1 MFRFYTIEPTC
12 KRPSPTDAT
21 SSFPLGG
28 RMDVKDH
35 RVVSQLRDAP
45 RTRVPARLS
54 RVELVRE
61 GRLEPFLE
69 SRPSL
74 SSAQLQWRGLALE
87 DHTVPTGLI
96 DRHEHPEHFIEVV
109 LDGNVSYEVSQR
121 GQTRRFIS
129 QPGTICLLPRGS
141 VHEVNWLHEAQ
152 HVVLALKPCLLS
164 NALEETVHESKIE
177 LREHWDL
184 IDRPIST
191 LLMAMRADLEDGSPA
206 GPLYGDSLANSLA
219 LYLLKRYS
227 NVTTRL
233 EPYRGGLSRSMLNRV
248 LEYINANLSDKLELG
263 VLAKVAGVNLYHFAR
278 SFKQSTGESPYQ
290 YVLRR
295 RIEKAKEFL
304 VHAQLSII
312 ETSARTGFVDQ
323 SHFSKVFR
331 RLVGVAPSEYRK
343 ST

>member
-1 MFRFYTIEPTC
+1 M
-12 KRPSPTDAT
+12 DARG
-21 SSFPLGG
+21 L
-28 RMDVKDH
+28 
-35 RVVSQLRDAP
+35 VSQLREAP
-45 RTRVPARLS
+45 RTRVPALLS

-87 DHTVPTGLI
+87 NHTVPAGLI
-96 DRHEHPEHFIEVV
+96 HRHEHPEHFIELV
-109 LDGNVSYEVSQR
+109 LRGNVSYEISQR

-141 VHEVNWLHEAQ
+141 EHEVNWLQATQ

-164 NALEETVHESKIE
+164 NALEETVHESNIE

-184 IDRPIST
+184 IDPHISA
-191 LLMAMRADLEDGSPA
+191 LLMEMRADLEDGSPA

-233 EPYRGGLSRSMLNRV
+233 ELYRGGLSRSKLNRV
-248 LEYINANLSDKLELG
+248 LEYVNANLSDKLELG

-304 VHAQLSII
+304 VHSQLSVI
-312 ETSARTGFVDQ
+312 EASALTGFVDQ

-331 RLVGVAPSEYRK
+331 RIVGVSPSKYRN
-343 ST
+343 SV

>member
-1 MFRFYTIEPTC
+1 M
-12 KRPSPTDAT
+12 
-21 SSFPLGG
+21 
-28 RMDVKDH
+28 
-35 RVVSQLRDAP
+35 
-45 RTRVPARLS
+45 
-54 RVELVRE
+54 
-61 GRLEPFLE
+61 
-69 SRPSL
+69 
-74 SSAQLQWRGLALE
+74 
-87 DHTVPTGLI
+87 
-96 DRHEHPEHFIEVV
+96 
-109 LDGNVSYEVSQR
+109 
-121 GQTRRFIS
+121 
-129 QPGTICLLPRGS
+129 
-141 VHEVNWLHEAQ
+141 HEVNWLQEAQ

-164 NALEETVHESKIE
+164 NALEETVQESNIE

-184 IDRPIST
+184 NDRHIST

-227 NVTTRL
+227 NVTPRL
-233 EPYRGGLSRSMLNRV
+233 EPYRGGLSRSKLNRV
-248 LEYINANLSDKLELG
+248 LEYVNANLSDKLELG

-304 VHAQLSII
+304 VHAQLSVI

-331 RLVGVAPSEYRK
+331 RLVGVAPSEYRN
-343 ST
+343 SA

>member
-1 MFRFYTIEPTC
+1 
-12 KRPSPTDAT
+12 
-21 SSFPLGG
+21 
-28 RMDVKDH
+28 
-35 RVVSQLRDAP
+35 
-45 RTRVPARLS
+45 
-54 RVELVRE
+54 
-61 GRLEPFLE
+61 
-69 SRPSL
+69 
-74 SSAQLQWRGLALE
+74 
-87 DHTVPTGLI
+87 LI

-109 LDGNVSYEVSQR
+109 LHGNVSYEVSQR

-129 QPGTICLLPRGS
+129 QPSTICLLPRGS
-141 VHEVNWLHEAQ
+141 MHEVNWIQEAQ

-164 NALEETVHESKIE
+164 NALEETVQESNIE

-184 IDRPIST
+184 NDRHIST

-227 NVTTRL
+227 NVTPRL
-233 EPYRGGLSRSMLNRV
+233 EPYRGGLSRSKLNRV
-248 LEYINANLSDKLELG
+248 LEYVNANLSDKLELG

-278 SFKQSTGESPYQ
+278 SFKQSTGETPYK

-304 VHAQLSII
+304 VHSQLSVI

-331 RLVGVAPSEYRK
+331 RLVGVAPSEYRN
-343 ST
+343 SA